1 MIIGVCTIELSLPG
15 NSSLKG
21 KRGIIKSLTARLRNG
36 FNVSVVELDNNDLW
50 QSATL
55 GVACISNSADYAHG
69 LLTKVIQWIE
79 DSHYD
84 IELIDYD
91 IELI

>member
-15 NSSLKG
+15 ISSLKG
-21 KRGIIKSLTARLRNG
+21 KRGIIKSLIARLRNT

-69 LLTKVIQWIE
+69 LLNKVIQWIE

>member
-1 MIIGVCTIELSLPG
+1 MIIGVCTIELMLPG
-15 NSSLKG
+15 ISSLKG
-21 KRGIIKSLTARLRNG
+21 KRGIIKSMTARLRNN
-36 FNVSVVELDNNDLW
+36 FNVSVVELDDNDLW

-55 GVACISNSADYAHG
+55 GVACISNNSDYAHG
-69 LLTKVIQWIE
+69 LLSKVVQWVE

-84 IELIDYD
+84 IQIIDWD